1 MLHWKSLKADSTEVN
16 LALIRVGFELSIL
29 CLNGVNSYNCL
40 KTDQKPCL
48 FQLQEELNDENRHKS
63 EIWYHGN
70 IKREEAEQIL
80 MDSRLGDG
88 AFLIR
93 ESATFQNK
101 GECSLSFT
109 YAQHNHCFY
118 QFHCAQ

>member
-1 MLHWKSLKADSTEVN
+1 MLEIFESRFHRSQL
-16 LALIRVGFELSIL
+16 GFELDLSAQIL
-29 CLNGVNSYNCL
+29 CLNGVNSYDCL

-80 MDSRLGDG
+80 MENSRLGDG

-109 YAQHNHCFY
+109 YA
-118 QFHCAQ
+118 